1 MHRQHYLCVLA
12 ALFKKRWLSRQRG
25 TDHGEDGYGVFVSF
39 RFACCQGTLVH
50 SVHGGT
56 TTYKL
61 DPTVCSLFFFYTS
74 IISIFSGFPY
84 LRDGKIKIGE
94 ESNPSCHHFRF
105 CQQLHSTFRRFTH
118 THTHTHRTH
127 TLTYDNHKKLVRCGL
142 HACCWPGWD
151 TDRGS
156 HCLAESARVGE

>member
-1 MHRQHYLCVLA
+1 MSKNYPKHAEQSESNNIDDVCVYCLSAISPYGTGHSKLVAIRPCKQICFFLFHKTYLLRFCSGHCMHRQHYLCVLA

-74 IISIFSGFPY
+74 IISIFQVFHIS
-84 LRDGKIKIGE
+84 E
-94 ESNPSCHHFRF
+94 TE
-105 CQQLHSTFRRFTH
+105 
-118 THTHTHRTH
+118 
-127 TLTYDNHKKLVRCGL
+127 
-142 HACCWPGWD
+142 
-151 TDRGS
+151 
-156 HCLAESARVGE
+156 